1 MNSSRFALIGIL
13 LALWLFQNLKAK
25 AAPHEVT
32 PPNTYCNPMNLDYA
46 FVPWKISQR
55 LADHRSTADPAC
67 VRHNNLFYLFSTNQE
82 GYWWSR
88 DLSRWNYV
96 WHLFKENATG
106 DQVCAP
112 AALSTKRGLLFLP
125 CRTDIPHDSMPL
137 YISKDP
143 RGGKWTEEVQAFPV
157 QAWDPG
163 MFQDD
168 DGKIYLYWGSSNVYP
183 IYGTELDP
191 KDGYRSKGGIKE
203 ILKLDPAKHG
213 WERFGEDNINGK
225 MDPFIEG
232 AWVNKIG
239 NKYYLQYGAPGTE
252 WNIYADGVYIS
263 NHPLGPFTYQTHNP
277 FCWKPTGFVNGA
289 GHGSTFD
296 DRYGN
301 LWHIATTVINVKYTC
316 ERRLGLFPA
325 GVDED
330 GVLFADTAFGDY
342 PHYIPKIKKDPHSH
356 FTNWFLLSYKKHVW
370 ASSERAERTAVSN
383 ASDENIKT
391 YWSATDG
398 SPGQFLAMDLGKES
412 DVRAIQVNYADEDAK
427 TYGKQ
432 HKARHRYKLFHSHN
446 GKDWLLLIDRSQN
459 NREVPHD
466 YIELSHSIRTR
477 YLKLVNVE
485 MPTGCFA
492 ISDLRVFGSSPG
504 TRPGNVENF
513 RVQRHSDERD
523 ADLTWDP
530 VHSAYAYEIRFGSD
544 PKKLYHSFLVY
555 GKANYTLHALNLGT
569 PYYFS
574 IRAVSESGLSDMSSI
589 LAIGSK
595 PLDNA
600 SHLVGLDSTRKPN

>member
-1 MNSSRFALIGIL
+1 MNVLTALRIMT
-13 LALWLFQNLKAK
+13 ALCSLGVGLITTSDLPAK
-25 AAPHEVT
+25 ANPHVVD

-46 FVPWKISQR
+46 YVPWKISQR

-82 GYWWSR
+82 GYWWSK
-88 DLSRWNYV
+88 DLLKWNYV

-137 YISKDP
+137 YLSRDP
-143 RGGKWTEEVQAFPV
+143 RGGKWIEAVNKFPV

-163 MFQDD
+163 MFEDD
-168 DGKIYLYWGSSNVYP
+168 DGRLYIYWGSSNVYP
-183 IYGTELDP
+183 IYGTEIDP
-191 KDGYRSKGGIKE
+191 HDGYKAKGEVSE
-203 ILKLDPAKHG
+203 ILKLDPSTHG
-213 WERFGEDNINGK
+213 WERFGENNMHGK

-232 AWVNKIG
+232 AWMNKFG
-239 NKYYLQYGAPGTE
+239 GKYYLQYGAPGTE
-252 WNIYADGVYIS
+252 WNMYADGVYVS
-263 NHPLGPFTYQTHNP
+263 EKPLGPFTYQKHNP

-301 LWHIATTVINVKYTC
+301 LWHVATTVINVKYTC

-325 GVDED
+325 GVDKD

-342 PHYIPKIKKDPHSH
+342 PHFIPKSRKDPQSN
-356 FTNWFLLSYKKHVW
+356 FTKWLLLSYKKKVW
-370 ASSERAERTAVSN
+370 ASSQKCERTAIEN

-398 SPGQFLAMDLGKES
+398 KAGQFLAMDLGRES

-432 HKARHRYKLFHSHN
+432 KNAHHRYKILHSHN
-446 GKDWLLLIDRSQN
+446 GKDWFVLVNKSN
-459 NREVPHD
+459 NKKEVPHD
-466 YIELSHSIRTR
+466 YIELSSSIRTR
-477 YLKLVNVE
+477 YLKLVNVK

-492 ISDLRVFGSSPG
+492 ISDLRVFGSAPG
-504 TRPGNVENF
+504 SAPARVSNF
-513 RVQRHSDERD
+513 TIKRHDDQRD
-523 ADLTWDP
+523 ATLSW
-530 VHSAYAYEIRFGSD
+530 SAVPNSYAYEVRFGIA
-544 PKKLYHSFLVY
+544 PEKTYHSFLVY
-555 GKANYTLHALNLGT
+555 DDTNYTMHGLNTGT
-569 PYYFS
+569 KYFFD
-574 IRAVSESGLSDMSSI
+574 IRAVGESGISVASDKI
-589 LAIGSK
+589 DI
-595 PLDNA
+595 
-600 SHLVGLDSTRKPN
+600 